1 MGGVNLPRG
10 RARRAR
16 ARVRARARARVRA
29 RAKVRVHG
37 WREPG
42 LRRAFEPIGGP
53 H

>member
-1 MGGVNLPRG
+1 MGGANLLRG
-10 RARRAR
+10 RARR

-37 WREPG
+37 RRKPG